1 MLKKMFDSLRY
12 EEKSNHI
19 LLLLKNFHNTEE
31 NKIADG
37 GLVHQPH
44 HPLPGG
50 AAAAAEEVDR
60 RQQMKE
66 MLAAPLPHITHFL
79 ASVLATVQDQLKVI
93 TVKCYSSWMTLGAIS
108 LDTVRGCDVGT
119 LSSPNSFPSP
129 PPARG
134 CQ

>member
-1 MLKKMFDSLRY
+1 
-12 EEKSNHI
+12 
-19 LLLLKNFHNTEE
+19 
-31 NKIADG
+31 
-37 GLVHQPH
+37 
-44 HPLPGG
+44 
-50 AAAAAEEVDR
+50 
-60 RQQMKE
+60 MKE

-134 CQ
+134 CQWLHDLPAGEDREVLNKFTEEPLLKSLQAANNITLFHDETVDITNHSDAAVFDM